1 MKIKPKIGAVGL
13 AGEFEIGFDKAPE
26 LTRAA
31 CDALEAAGTAE
42 VYRADVVMYDLKSM
56 TEAAKRLKEADPD
69 ALMISV
75 CTWSEDHHLLDLL
88 AVVDRP
94 VILRSFPAVE
104 TGSMCGTHQ
113 ICSVLTELDIPY
125 IQVYGEPGDPAAAKK
140 VLQYSDAAALER
152 KMRVVRIGSVGGRVK
167 GMTEVAFDEFEI
179 KKRTGV
185 RIVNLDEPE
194 LHAAA
199 EEITAAQAEAEFE
212 AKKLDRFRRTSTRE
226 ELLESMRYYLGMKA
240 LIEQYGLAGIV
251 VKCYPHYMGKIC
263 LGYSLLSE
271 EGIVCGCE
279 GDANNTVMMKLLY
292 DLTGIPVHNTDILYP
307 DIKANTFL
315 YSHCGSGGFSISAT
329 QEEISLSH
337 VRLAESGVCS
347 LFTAKPGIVTMANLM
362 GRGGTMRMTV
372 MVGEAVPTSMTF
384 PGNPLEVRFEKDV
397 LAVVDEIAELGVG
410 HHWMGGYGDVSFA
423 LENFCAMKGIRYILI

>member
-1 MKIKPKIGAVGL
+1 MK
-13 AGEFEIGFDKAPE
+13 PE
-26 LTRAA
+26 L
-31 CDALEAAGTAE
+31 L
-42 VYRADVVMYDLKSM
+42 
-56 TEAAKRLKEADPD
+56 
-69 ALMISV
+69 
-75 CTWSEDHHLLDLL
+75 H
-88 AVVDRP
+88 
-94 VILRSFPAVE
+94 
-104 TGSMCGTHQ
+104 
-113 ICSVLTELDIPY
+113 
-125 IQVYGEPGDPAAAKK
+125 K
-140 VLQYSDAAALER
+140 VLNYLVMSSNSHTL
-152 KMRVVRIGSVGGRVK
+152 
-167 GMTEVAFDEFEI
+167 
-179 KKRTGV
+179 
-185 RIVNLDEPE
+185 E
-194 LHAAA
+194 LHV
-199 EEITAAQAEAEFE
+199 T
-212 AKKLDRFRRTSTRE
+212 
-226 ELLESMRYYLGMKA
+226 LEDTFGSF
-240 LIEQYGLAGIV
+240 V
-251 VKCYPHYMGKIC
+251 FTV
-263 LGYSLLSE
+263 SE